1 MISDLI
7 TYITP
12 FIQHYGAW
20 GVFVISIVEEII
32 APIPS
37 SFALLG
43 AGFFLLPS
51 IDSFGSVV
59 IQSIYKVVIPGGL
72 GLAIG
77 SMFIYAL
84 TFLGGEPFVRKYG
97 KWFGIVWNDV
107 EKISKKMEKVRADEW
122 IVFGLRAIPIMP
134 NVVVSAFCGLIKYP
148 AKKFFILTF
157 LGSALRAFLMGI
169 LGWSLGEAYVI
180 YADQIE
186 EFGSYVAYGC
196 AGIFVLWV
204 AYFFIKKIVKKH
216 RKQEGK

>member
-1 MISDLI
+1 MITDLI

-12 FIQHYGAW
+12 FIQQYGAW
-20 GVFVISIVEEII
+20 GVFVISIVEEVI

-51 IDSFGSVV
+51 YDSFSSVLF
-59 IQSIYKVVIPGGL
+59 QSIFKVVIPGGL

-84 TFLGGEPFVRKYG
+84 VYLEGEPLIRKYG
-97 KWFGIVWNDV
+97 KWFGIHWSDIERINN
-107 EKISKKMEKVRADEW
+107 KMKHGNAEEW
-122 IVFGLRAIPIMP
+122 ILFGLRAVPIVP
-134 NVVVSAFCGLIKYP
+134 NIAVSAMCGLIKYP
-148 AKKFFILTF
+148 AKKYFVITF

-180 YADQIE
+180 YASQIE
-186 EFGSYVAYGC
+186 EFGAYVLYGFV
-196 AGIFVLWV
+196 GICFIWV
-204 AYFFIKKIVKKH
+204 GYFLIQKMRKKR
-216 RKQEGK
+216 RKNED